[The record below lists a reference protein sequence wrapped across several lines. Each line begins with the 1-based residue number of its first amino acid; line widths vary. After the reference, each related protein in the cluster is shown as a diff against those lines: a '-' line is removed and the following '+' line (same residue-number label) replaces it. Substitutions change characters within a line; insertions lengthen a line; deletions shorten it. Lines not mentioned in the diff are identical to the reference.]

1 MMMISL
7 DITVIYIQDLSVRI
21 WKYSNNYFFMIL
33 VLNSKLPKLFLVNF
47 GAYIINFFLINIY
60 NRIYLPFKKRGERSF
75 LYAVFDF
82 IYDLNWKNVIKS
94 SQNKSRNFML

>member
-1 MMMISL
+1 
-7 DITVIYIQDLSVRI
+7 
-21 WKYSNNYFFMIL
+21 MIL
-33 VLNSKLPKLFLVNF
+33 VLNFKLPKLFLVNF

-60 NRIYLPFKKRGERSF
+60 NRIYLPFKKRGDRSF

>member
-1 MMMISL
+1 
-7 DITVIYIQDLSVRI
+7 
-21 WKYSNNYFFMIL
+21 MIL

-94 SQNKSRNFML
+94 SQNKLGILCYKINGIILILSFTSIHCFHTFHITEK

>member
-1 MMMISL
+1 
-7 DITVIYIQDLSVRI
+7 
-21 WKYSNNYFFMIL
+21 MIL

-82 IYDLNWKNVIKS
+82 IYDLNLKNVIKS

>member
-1 MMMISL
+1 
-7 DITVIYIQDLSVRI
+7 
-21 WKYSNNYFFMIL
+21 MIL

-60 NRIYLPFKKRGERSF
+60 NRIYLPFKKRGECSF

-82 IYDLNWKNVIKS
+82 IYDLNWKNVILKI
-94 SQNKSRNFML
+94 NLGILCYKINGTYFNFIIY

>member
-7 DITVIYIQDLSVRI
+7 DITVIYIQIFKTYRYKFGSN
-21 WKYSNNYFFMIL
+21 SNNYFFMIL

-82 IYDLNWKNVIKS
+82 IYDLNW
-94 SQNKSRNFML
+94 

>member
-1 MMMISL
+1 
-7 DITVIYIQDLSVRI
+7 
-21 WKYSNNYFFMIL
+21 MIL

-60 NRIYLPFKKRGERSF
+60 NRIYLPLKKRGERSF

-94 SQNKSRNFML
+94 SQNKSRYFML